1 MTVNTNTQ
9 HELPWLAEARQYIGQ
24 REIKGSKHNP
34 LILSWLQM
42 LKAWWAN
49 DETPWCGLFTAYSL
63 LAAGREIPKHWYRA
77 TDYLNVGLPLD
88 KPAYGCIVIFTRV
101 GGGHVGF
108 VVGTDKYGNIMVL
121 GGNQGDAVNIKSFS
135 PDRVSGY
142 RWPANASGLLLKPNA
157 YRYELPVLESDGSL
171 STNEA

>member
-1 MTVNTNTQ
+1 MTVNTQN
-9 HELPWLAEARQYIGQ
+9 ELPWIAEARKYIGQ
-24 REIKGSKHNP
+24 REIKGDKHNP
-34 LILSWLQM
+34 LILSWLLK

-49 DETPWCGLFTAYSL
+49 DETAWCGLFTAYSL
-63 LAAGREIPKHWYRA
+63 LTAGREIPKHWYRA
-77 TDYLNVGLPLD
+77 TDYLKYGLALE

-108 VVGTDKYGNIMVL
+108 VIGKDKYGNLMVL

-135 PDRVSGY
+135 LDRVNGY
-142 RWPANASGLLLKPNA
+142 RWPANARDVLLKPHS
-157 YRYELPVLESDGSL
+157 YRYELPVIESDGSL